1 MAAVVKWAVANGA
14 PLCVA
19 SGRHS
24 VWASRTGTL
33 MLDLTRLN
41 AIHVDA
47 AERSVE
53 CGPGVR
59 LREFDAACS
68 AHRLAV
74 TAGQNP
80 DTGECASWM
89 WSLWD
94 AT

>member
-1 MAAVVKWAVANGA
+1 
-14 PLCVA
+14 
-19 SGRHS
+19 
-24 VWASRTGTL
+24 

-47 AERSVE
+47 AERTVE

-80 DTGECASWM
+80 DTGECAPRECGVSGTPLDNAKAIIVVKPFRKAQA
-89 WSLWD
+89 SRG
-94 AT
+94 